1 MVFTALT
8 SRFLGQRHG
17 VLGGAVDGDLQVLD
31 LLLAAD
37 RLEQLGRVLQRTR
50 AAGCGPWGWPGSR
63 PARPSSGPRRGAGF
77 QRGLDA
83 LLASSV
89 ADSDA
94 RPCARAR
101 GEQQDD
107 GEAAKAKANGVAW
120 RCLAV
125 DGQGPMMPPGRHAA
139 TPGCDNCNA
148 MNHSYIL
155 TLSCPDR
162 PGIVHAVSGFL
173 LERGGNIEEA
183 AQYNDHGTGLFFMRV
198 QFACGQLTFDDLRAQ
213 LKLFGEPFQM
223 DWKLH
228 AKRQPMRTVILVSKE
243 GHCLNDLL
251 FRWKSGLLP
260 VDIRAIVS
268 NHREFYQLA
277 ASYNVP
283 FHHIPVTAATKAQA
297 EAQQYEIIESE
308 KADLVVLARYM
319 QILSDD
325 LCRKLSGR
333 AINIHHSFLPS
344 FKGAKPYYQA
354 HDRGVKL
361 IGATAHYVTA
371 DLDEGPIIEQDV
383 ARVDH
388 AHTVEA
394 SPPPAATPRARCWR
408 AP

>member
-1 MVFTALT
+1 MTT
-8 SRFLGQRHG
+8 
-17 VLGGAVDGDLQVLD
+17 
-31 LLLAAD
+31 
-37 RLEQLGRVLQRTR
+37 T
-50 AAGCGPWGWPGSR
+50 
-63 PARPSSGPRRGAGF
+63 
-77 QRGLDA
+77 
-83 LLASSV
+83 
-89 ADSDA
+89 
-94 RPCARAR
+94 
-101 GEQQDD
+101 
-107 GEAAKAKANGVAW
+107 
-120 RCLAV
+120 
-125 DGQGPMMPPGRHAA
+125 
-139 TPGCDNCNA
+139 
-148 MNHSYIL
+148 YIL

-162 PGIVHAVSGFL
+162 TGIVHAVSGFL

-183 AQYNDHGTGLFFMRV
+183 AQYNDHDTGLFFMRV
-198 QFACGQLTFDDLRAQ
+198 QFACDQIRADALREQL
-213 LKLFGEPFQM
+213 GELAKTFQM
-223 DWKLH
+223 QWNLH
-228 AKRQPMRTVILVSKE
+228 TTAQPMRTVIMVSKE

-260 VDIRAIVS
+260 LDIRAIVS

-283 FHHIPVTAATKAQA
+283 FHHIPVTADTKAQV
-297 EAQQYEIIESE
+297 EAKQYEIIQAEGAE
-308 KADLVVLARYM
+308 LVVLARYM

-388 AHTVEA
+388 SKTVEDLTTLGRDTESQVLA
-394 SPPPAATPRARCWR
+394 RAVKWHSEHRVLLNGHKTVIFK
-408 AP
+408 

>member
-1 MVFTALT
+1 M
-8 SRFLGQRHG
+8 S
-17 VLGGAVDGDLQVLD
+17 
-31 LLLAAD
+31 
-37 RLEQLGRVLQRTR
+37 
-50 AAGCGPWGWPGSR
+50 
-63 PARPSSGPRRGAGF
+63 
-77 QRGLDA
+77 
-83 LLASSV
+83 
-89 ADSDA
+89 
-94 RPCARAR
+94 
-101 GEQQDD
+101 
-107 GEAAKAKANGVAW
+107 EA
-120 RCLAV
+120 
-125 DGQGPMMPPGRHAA
+125 
-139 TPGCDNCNA
+139 
-148 MNHSYIL
+148 YIL

-183 AQYNDHGTGLFFMRV
+183 AQYNDHDTGLFFMRV
-198 QFACGQLTFDDLRAQ
+198 RFACGQLTQDDLRTQ
-213 LKLFGEPFQM
+213 LKMFAQGFQM
-223 DWKLH
+223 QWKLH
-228 AKRQPMRTVILVSKE
+228 DSRQPMKTVLFVSKE

-260 VDIRAIVS
+260 LDIRAIVS
-268 NHREFYQLA
+268 NHRDFYQLA

-297 EAQQYEIIESE
+297 EARGYEVIEAE
-308 KADLVVLARYM
+308 GAELVVLARYM

-388 AHTVEA
+388 SYTVEHLT
-394 SPPPAATPRARCWR
+394 ATGRDTESMVLARAVKWHSEHRVLINGHKTVIFR
-408 AP
+408 

>member
-1 MVFTALT
+1 MFQNFEA
-8 SRFLGQRHG
+8 F
-17 VLGGAVDGDLQVLD
+17 
-31 LLLAAD
+31 
-37 RLEQLGRVLQRTR
+37 
-50 AAGCGPWGWPGSR
+50 
-63 PARPSSGPRRGAGF
+63 PATIP
-77 QRGLDA
+77 
-83 LLASSV
+83 
-89 ADSDA
+89 
-94 RPCARAR
+94 
-101 GEQQDD
+101 
-107 GEAAKAKANGVAW
+107 
-120 RCLAV
+120 
-125 DGQGPMMPPGRHAA
+125 
-139 TPGCDNCNA
+139 T
-148 MNHSYIL
+148 MNHAYIL

-162 PGIVHAVSGFL
+162 TGIVHAVSGFL

-183 AQYNDHGTGLFFMRV
+183 AQYNDPATGLFFMRV
-198 QFACGQLTFDDLRAQ
+198 QFACKPVNEADLRTQ
-213 LKLFGEPFQM
+213 LISFAAPFQM
-223 DWKLH
+223 TWNLH
-228 AKRQPMRTVILVSKE
+228 STIQPMRTVILVSKE

-260 VDIRAIVS
+260 IDIRAIVS

-283 FHHIPVTAATKAQA
+283 FHHIPVTAANKA
-297 EAQQYEIIESE
+297 EAEAKQYEIIQSE
-308 KADLVVLARYM
+308 GAELVILARYM

-388 AHTVEA
+388 SKTVDDLTTQGRDTESQVLA
-394 SPPPAATPRARCWR
+394 RAVKWHSEHRVLLNGHKTVIFK
-408 AP
+408 